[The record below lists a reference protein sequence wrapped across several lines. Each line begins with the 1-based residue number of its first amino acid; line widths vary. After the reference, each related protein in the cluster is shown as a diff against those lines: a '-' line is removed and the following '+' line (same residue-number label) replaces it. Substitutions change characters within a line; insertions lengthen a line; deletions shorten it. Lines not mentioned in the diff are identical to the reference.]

1 MAMEEVVDEAVVI
14 EEGVEDEV
22 TVDVVEGEVWKEAVK
37 LLMQAIV
44 LGGQWEEPWMEML
57 PVSIRMMMMKTTTI
71 EAVIVEVDQNTV
83 AIATEEMMVGIKT
96 SWSPRT
102 EYLDY
107 LSSFII
113 IVVIFWIQL
122 KLKYECWTKDMIS
135 SALE

>member
-1 MAMEEVVDEAVVI
+1 
-14 EEGVEDEV
+14 
-22 TVDVVEGEVWKEAVK
+22 
-37 LLMQAIV
+37 MQAIV